1 MPRAKRTARADARRR
16 ARVTA
21 AAEVAG
27 SDDESPSRSAAPAKG
42 STTPP
47 AARPSILGAF
57 REAYQPVHLRDD
69 LRALP
74 WLVTRTPAVWLPTL
88 LIVASSIWF
97 LASGGSVVEIATSRY
112 GSIAGI
118 AFSLLVAPPPFGS
131 AFLAG
136 ILAPR
141 MAYLAGLIAGVVS
154 FLAFTLVV
162 AIAQPGLVTS
172 LPPGLRESWILWAL
186 TIGPISGLAVG
197 AFAGFY
203 RRFLRRANPNAG
215 ARRQDP
221 KTKTAKAPAR
231 R

>member
-21 AAEVAG
+21 AADVAG
-27 SDDESPSRSAAPAKG
+27 SDDESGRSPAPAKG
-42 STTPP
+42 SATAP
-47 AARPSILGAF
+47 AARPSVLGAF

-69 LRALP
+69 IRALP
-74 WLVTRTPAVWLPTL
+74 WLVTRTPAIWLPTL
-88 LIVASSIWF
+88 LIVATSIWY
-97 LASGGSVVEIATSRY
+97 LVSGGSVVEIATSRY
-112 GSIAGI
+112 GSLAGI

-154 FLAFTLVV
+154 LLAFALVV
-162 AIAQPGLVTS
+162 AIAQPGLVTN

-215 ARRQDP
+215 ARRQESKAKP
-221 KTKTAKAPAR
+221 AKAPAR